1 MNQAIQFPDQEEWDA
16 RKRAVLFPATSNGF
30 QICCAIYID
39 ELKRMVE
46 DPVNHDPLALFR
58 SLRWDL
64 EDLAEQ
70 KILNED
76 YNDDGWIWISFQ
88 RT

>member
-1 MNQAIQFPDQEEWDA
+1 
-16 RKRAVLFPATSNGF
+16 
-30 QICCAIYID
+30 
-39 ELKRMVE
+39 MVE

-76 YNDDGWIWISFQ
+76 YNDDGWIWISGCERYSSFQ